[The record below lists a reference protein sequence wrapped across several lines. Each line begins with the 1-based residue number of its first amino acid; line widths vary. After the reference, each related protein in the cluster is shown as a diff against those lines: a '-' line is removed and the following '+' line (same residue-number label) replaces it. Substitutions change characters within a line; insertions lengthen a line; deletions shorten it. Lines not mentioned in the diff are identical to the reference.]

1 MTRYLFSGF
10 ILFLLAF
17 NAQAESGIQRLNHFM
32 ESVETLETAFT
43 QEVMSEKGETIQ
55 SSQGRFMLYRPG
67 KFRWEYQQPTPQ
79 EIISD
84 GKSLW
89 IYDKE
94 LEQVTVKPLDEVL
107 GASPAAILM
116 QHRDL
121 SKDYQ
126 IVEKP
131 TREDLAWVLLTPL
144 NKNGD
149 FTQIFI
155 GLNVKGV
162 LAMDLHDQFGQT
174 TKIRFQQS
182 QFNTSINGENFEFTP
197 PAGVDVIGQP
207 AT

>member
-43 QEVMSEKGETIQ
+43 QEVISEKGETIQ
-55 SSQGRFMLYRPG
+55 RSQGRFMLSRPG
-67 KFRWEYQQPTPQ
+67 KFRWKYQQPTPQ

-89 IYDKE
+89 IYDIE

-131 TREDLAWVLLTPL
+131 TREELAWVLLTPL